1 VRIAVALVGAL
12 VCAVGVDCGAA
23 EVQRA
28 RYLMGTIC
36 EISVPEY
43 AAPQIAGAFA
53 EGARIEAFLSTWR
66 DDSELSRLNR
76 SGSGNVASELAA
88 LLRTAMSWQVRT
100 GGAFNPLVAPL
111 VKAWRTRDAGALPTA
126 CVIADA
132 IDRMSPANVSFDPN
146 GAVRLSSGAE
156 FEEGGFGKG
165 YAIDRMLAKI
175 DAASVVI
182 NFGGQLGVRGSASVS
197 IADPE
202 RRDSPVIAFT
212 MRDASLSTSS
222 GSERTFEVTG
232 RHFSHIFDPR
242 SGEAL
247 PARGSASVICGDA
260 LTADIL
266 STALYVMGPD
276 EGLRWAEANHVA
288 AIYITRNHTIRMS
301 SEFRRLAHG
310 AEILDRNFEMKE

>member
-1 VRIAVALVGAL
+1 MRIAVALVGVL
-12 VCAVGVDCGAA
+12 VCAGSVDCCAA

-36 EISVPEY
+36 EISVPEN
-43 AAPQIAGAFA
+43 AAPQIAGAFD

-66 DDSELSRLNR
+66 DSELSRLNR
-76 SGSGNVASELAA
+76 SGSGNVSSELAA
-88 LLRTAMSWQVRT
+88 LLRTAMSWQART

-111 VKAWRTRDAGALPTA
+111 VKAWRTRDAGALPNA
-126 CVIADA
+126 RVIADA

-146 GAVRLSSGAE
+146 GAVRLSNGAE

-165 YAIDRMLAKI
+165 YAIDRLLAKI
-175 DAASVVI
+175 DATPVVI
-182 NFGGQLGVRGSASVS
+182 NFGGQLGVRGSAAVS

-202 RRDSPVIAFT
+202 RRDTPVIGFT
-212 MRDASLSTSS
+212 MRDGSLSTSS
-222 GSERTFEVTG
+222 GSERAFEVAG
-232 RHFSHIFDPR
+232 RRFSHIFDPR

-247 PARGSASVICGDA
+247 PARGSASVICSDA

-288 AIYITRNHTIRMS
+288 AIYITPNHTIRMS
-301 SEFRRLAHG
+301 SEFRSLGRG
-310 AEILDRNFEMKE
+310 AEILDRNFAVKD